1 MAQRRPRRHQDRT
14 GKIIIEKRSEEETS
28 VESVVKDETLTKE
41 EQEAI
46 EQARLVEPEK
56 FDAVEECI
64 IEAEQQEQSQ
74 TETDDSQKEDIE

>member
-56 FDAVEECI
+56 FDAVEERI